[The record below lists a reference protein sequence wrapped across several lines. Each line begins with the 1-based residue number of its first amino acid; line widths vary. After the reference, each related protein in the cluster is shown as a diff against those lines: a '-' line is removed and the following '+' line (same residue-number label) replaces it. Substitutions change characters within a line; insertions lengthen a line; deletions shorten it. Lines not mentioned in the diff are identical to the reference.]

1 MAVLCLPGW
10 LSIPD
15 YIEPHESL
23 GAYLLALKDIFL
35 TYLIQSVKTR
45 DNPFQNLES
54 PQVAFH
60 LSEKK

>member
-1 MAVLCLPGW
+1 MVVLCQHGW

-45 DNPFQNLES
+45 DNLFRNLELL
-54 PQVAFH
+54 QVAFH
-60 LSEKK
+60 